1 MMNALIPGKRM
12 RRAVPALCLFW
23 MMLFIWEGGACAA
36 PLTTKY
42 FGLNLPPDWT
52 VLDGP
57 RKEGKSV
64 RVQLG
69 NKAKTAAVALVVGPA
84 RPGDAEKAADAYAKR
99 LLGAKPVA
107 RNGQICFTFGHQGER
122 GYAILR
128 EDVLSGLLLICIV
141 SGDLKAADFI
151 YEMRGPYK
159 ALRPV
164 RPEL

>member
-1 MMNALIPGKRM
+1 MMNALLSGRF
-12 RRAVPALCLFW
+12 RQGAVAGLCLFW
-23 MMLFIWEGGACAA
+23 AMLFSLGGGACAA

-42 FGLNLPPDWT
+42 FGLNLPPDWM

-69 NKAKTAAVALVVGPA
+69 NKSKTAAVALAVGPA
-84 RPGDAEKAADAYAKR
+84 RPGDAERAADAYAKR
-99 LLGAKPVA
+99 LLGTKPVVQ
-107 RNGQICFTFGHQGER
+107 NGQLYFTFGHQGEH

-128 EDVLSGLLLICIV
+128 GDGLSGLLLICIV
-141 SGDLKAADFI
+141 SGDLKAAEFI

-164 RPEL
+164 RPAP

>member
-1 MMNALIPGKRM
+1 MHALVLRN
-12 RRAVPALCLFW
+12 RRQRTIAALCLFLIV
-23 MMLFIWEGGACAA
+23 LFSWGGGACAT
-36 PLTTKY
+36 PLTTQY
-42 FGLNLPPDWT
+42 FGLNLPPDWM

-69 NKAKTAAVALVVGPA
+69 NKAKTAAVALAAGPA

-99 LLGAKPVA
+99 LRGTKPTVQ
-107 RNGQICFTFGHQGER
+107 NGQLYFTFGHQGEH

-128 EDVLSGLLLICIV
+128 EDALSGLLLICIV
-141 SGDLKAADFI
+141 SGDLKAADFV

-164 RPEL
+164 RPAP